1 MDMKARGIA
10 WTGALT
16 CTLLAVA
23 ANVLVAA
30 TIGFDLSSLL
40 IKVIFPVGLMAL
52 GVVAMS
58 GFVFTAKRTGLKV
71 NRVDLV
77 FLLALSAGLMFLI
90 YGSEYLFFQH
100 ANDQSFSK
108 FLVFRITR
116 ARYEISAPGIVP
128 DAPATPIG
136 DAGWAL
142 LLVKTGCM
150 LAIGRVAWSMAKPDT
165 AATWQA

>member
-1 MDMKARGIA
+1 MDIKARIIA
-10 WTGALT
+10 WSGALG
-16 CTLLAVA
+16 CTVLAVA
-23 ANVLVAA
+23 ANGMVAA
-30 TIGFDLSSLL
+30 TVGFDMSSLL

-58 GFVFTAKRTGLKV
+58 GFVFIAKRTQLAV

-77 FLLALSAGLMFLI
+77 FLLALSASLMFLI
-90 YGSEYLFFQH
+90 YGGEYLFFHHPTEQT
-100 ANDQSFSK
+100 FSK
-108 FLVFRITR
+108 FLVFRITG
-116 ARYEISAPGIVP
+116 ARYEINAPAIIP

-150 LAIGRVAWSMAKPDT
+150 LAIGRVAWSTAKPDNS
-165 AATWQA
+165 TWQV

>member
-1 MDMKARGIA
+1 MDIKARIIT
-10 WTGALT
+10 WFGALA
-16 CTLLAVA
+16 CTVLAVA
-23 ANVLVAA
+23 ANGIVAA
-30 TIGFDLSSLL
+30 TVGFDLSSLL
-40 IKVIFPVGLMAL
+40 IKVIFPVGLMTL

-58 GFVFTAKRTGLKV
+58 GFVFTAKRTQLAV

-77 FLLALSAGLMFLI
+77 FLLALSASLMFLI
-90 YGSEYLFFQH
+90 YGGEYLLFHHSTEQT
-100 ANDQSFSK
+100 FSK

-116 ARYEISAPGIVP
+116 ARYEISAPGIIA

-150 LAIGRVAWSMAKPDT
+150 LAIGRVAWSTAKPDNS
-165 AATWQA
+165 TWQV